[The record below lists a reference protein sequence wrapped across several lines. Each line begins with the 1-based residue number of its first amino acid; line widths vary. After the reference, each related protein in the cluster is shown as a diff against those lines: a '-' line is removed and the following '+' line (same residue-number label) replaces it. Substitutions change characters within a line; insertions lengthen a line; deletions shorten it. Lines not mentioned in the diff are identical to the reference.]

1 VSALPDVFHLY
12 EVVKYALPA
21 DAQAWVDGG
30 NMVPTLHRVEAV
42 LGEAQ
47 RQLATAARLR
57 AERQEA
63 EAAAQA
69 AARRAAGGPDTIEDV
84 FARILALPD
93 NKYDSIKNDRTI
105 KAFTEAGA
113 KEAMIATGGFK
124 LKLLIYDRTLIAIWP
139 NAKSARPE
147 YGDGRLV
154 IWPYAVAER
163 SRQHRKIGR
172 YTYYFD
178 TWRNT
183 QRLIEAVKLAYQAF
197 ERADGDMTTF
207 YKALGAQGMCAIC
220 GRGLSD
226 PLSVDRGIGPEC
238 IQGAMFESAA
248 QMDAFFKALEAKQA
262 ARRATED

>member
-1 VSALPDVFHLY
+1 MSALPDVFELY
-12 EVVKYALPA
+12 EIVRFALPH
-21 DAQAWVDGG
+21 DAQAWVEDGHTFTA
-30 NMVPTLHRVEAV
+30 VERVEAV
-42 LGEAQ
+42 LGEAA

-57 AERQEA
+57 AERKEA
-63 EAAAQA
+63 EAAA
-69 AARRAAGGPDTIEDV
+69 RRAEGGPETIEDV
-84 FARILALPD
+84 FARVLALPD
-93 NKYDSIKNDRTI
+93 NKYDSVRNDRTI
-105 KAFTEAGA
+105 KAFTDAGA

-197 ERADGDMTTF
+197 ERAEGDMSSF

-238 IQGAMFESAA
+238 IQGAMFASAA
-248 QMDAFFKALEAKQA
+248 QMDAFFKALDAKQA
-262 ARRATED
+262 ARRAGDQD